1 MPPGRK
7 PKLMPSSLAYK
18 RPKGDEADAT
28 EDQDFNPADLMP
40 V

>member
-1 MPPGRK
+1 MQ
-7 PKLMPSSLAYK
+7 SSFPYK
-18 RPKGDEADAT
+18 RPKGDEADAK